1 MSKKYNKK
9 INCILR
15 NIIIVFII
23 LFFNFNVYATSIG
36 TEDSNSPEMPEIEAE
51 SKQNEEGTT
60 IPGEE
65 TEDEKKAKEID
76 EKAAIGLNQTEDQD
90 SGITMEDIEEKNY
103 TIEDIV
109 YNRVPIFDINV
120 FSDTSAGVKIPDNSI
135 EGILKKIVAIW
146 YVSLRNVAFIIL
158 AILIIYTGMMMAIS
172 TIADEKATYKK
183 RLIGWIKGI
192 VILAFIHYIIYIVI
206 NLNQNIVNTI
216 AQTSG
221 KESQIYNTIKTRA
234 MDTRLSIGFPATLLY
249 LTLIIMWLRF
259 IWTYIKRKFNV
270 EFLIILAPLVV
281 AKYTYELS
289 SGKKSKILS
298 NWFQR
303 FTTAVFIQSIH
314 ALFYTIFVG
323 TVLEIST
330 DNLLGFV
337 ISLMVMNFMLSADKL
352 FTSIFKFNFSGKD
365 IDDLNRPFV
374 PREDLNELFVTY
386 SVAKRIIPN
395 GVEAVKRTGYSVGA
409 DISKIYNNQMDKLD
423 QKNGRDNRAIIR
435 NKLNA
440 PKDAIDDWALNRIK
454 IKDKDYKNP
463 ITKSIGQTITSGKK
477 AMRQRI
483 ILRKMSRQQGETK
496 DFVKRTIK
504 MKHKETKRRFT
515 SNYKFIKDVAVGGV
529 EAILAIPIGVNYGA
543 DSGLTVGVNATNNLI
558 EAKELGSRDNK
569 KKNLKYSYQL
579 NDVIQSVETV
589 YDETNKISEDVNNLS
604 EEEKVK
610 VKESIK
616 KYNKLGMNKYEI
628 ANTIKNNQEFTQ
640 KSISEDKDI
649 EKIIK
654 TIEDKLP
661 DNISEKEKK
670 DIKNR
675 AIDIIKENK
684 RKSIE
689 EENKQRDKEDESKY
703 KYNNKNEKGNYS
715 YNIDEIAEGINSA
728 IIKHAF
734 GDKNEEIG
742 KSVEKI
748 SSANSKEVAKKDSFG
763 KILDLNK
770 FADTL

>member
-36 TEDSNSPEMPEIEAE
+36 TEDSNSPETLEIEAE

>member
-1 MSKKYNKK
+1 MLNINAKKLNL
-9 INCILR
+9 IVL
-15 NIIIVFII
+15 NIAIIFAII
-23 LFFNFNVYATSIG
+23 FSNFYVYAISDETKEVS
-36 TEDSNSPEMPEIEAE
+36 EDNNNDKIESQISE
-51 SKQNEEGTT
+51 Y
-60 IPGEE
+60 
-65 TEDEKKAKEID
+65 D
-76 EKAAIGLNQTEDQD
+76 
-90 SGITMEDIEEKNY
+90 EDIYSVES
-103 TIEDIV
+103 IV
-109 YNRVPIFDINV
+109 YNKVPLFDINV

-135 EGILKKIVAIW
+135 EGILKRIVAIW

-172 TIADEKATYKK
+172 TVADEKATYKK

-192 VILAFIHYIIYIVI
+192 VILVFIHYIIYIVI

-221 KESQIYNTIKTRA
+221 KETQIYNTIKTRA
-234 MDTRLSIGFPATLLY
+234 MDKRLSIGFPATLLY

-270 EFLIILAPLVV
+270 ELLIILAPLVV

-323 TVLEIST
+323 TVLKIST

-337 ISLMVMNFMLSADKL
+337 ISLMVLNFMLSADKL

-365 IDDLNRPFV
+365 IDDLNRPFL
-374 PREDLNELFVTY
+374 PKEDLNELFVTY

-395 GVEAVKRTGYSVGA
+395 GVEAVKRTGYSVVA

-423 QKNGRDNRAIIR
+423 QKNGRDNRAILR

-483 ILRKMSRQQGETK
+483 ILRKMSRQPGETK

-504 MKHKETKRRFT
+504 MKHNETKRRFT
-515 SNYKFIKDVAVGGV
+515 SNYKFIKDVALGGA
-529 EAILAIPIGVNYGA
+529 EAILAIPIGVNYGV
-543 DSGLTVGVNATNNLI
+543 DKGLTAGVYATNNLI
-558 EAKELGSRDNK
+558 EAKELGSRNNK

-589 YDETNKISEDVNNLS
+589 YEETNKISEDVNNLS
-604 EEEKVK
+604 EEEKGK

-628 ANTIKNNQEFTQ
+628 AKTIKNNKEYT
-640 KSISEDKDI
+640 KDSILEDKDI
-649 EKIIK
+649 EEIISK
-654 TIEDKLP
+654 VEEKLP
-661 DNISEKEKK
+661 EDMSESEK
-670 DIKNR
+670 KNIR
-675 AIDIIKENK
+675 DNAINIIKENK

-689 EENKQRDKEDESKY
+689 EENAQSDKEDESKY
-703 KYNNKNEKGNYS
+703 KYNNKNQKGNYS

-728 IIKHAF
+728 IIKYAF

-742 KSVEKI
+742 KSIEKI

>member
-15 NIIIVFII
+15 NMIVVFII

-36 TEDSNSPEMPEIEAE
+36 TEDSNSPETPEIEAE

-192 VILAFIHYIIYIVI
+192 VILVFIHYIIYIVI

-409 DISKIYNNQMDKLD
+409 DVSKIYNNQMDKLD
-423 QKNGRDNRAIIR
+423 QKNGRDNRAILR

>member
-1 MSKKYNKK
+1 MLNINAKKLNL
-9 INCILR
+9 IVL
-15 NIIIVFII
+15 NIAIIFAII
-23 LFFNFNVYATSIG
+23 FSNFYVYAISDETKEVS
-36 TEDSNSPEMPEIEAE
+36 EDNNNDKIESQISE
-51 SKQNEEGTT
+51 Y
-60 IPGEE
+60 
-65 TEDEKKAKEID
+65 D
-76 EKAAIGLNQTEDQD
+76 
-90 SGITMEDIEEKNY
+90 EDIYSVES
-103 TIEDIV
+103 IV
-109 YNRVPIFDINV
+109 YNKVPLFDINV

-135 EGILKKIVAIW
+135 EGILKRIVAIW

-172 TIADEKATYKK
+172 TVADEKATYKK

-192 VILAFIHYIIYIVI
+192 VILVFIHYIIYIVI

-221 KESQIYNTIKTRA
+221 KETQIYNTIKTRA

-281 AKYTYELS
+281 SKYTYELS

-303 FTTAVFIQSIH
+303 FTTAVFIQSVH

-337 ISLMVMNFMLSADKL
+337 ISLMVLNFMLSADKL

-365 IDDLNRPFV
+365 IDDLNRPFL
-374 PREDLNELFVTY
+374 PKEDLSELFVTY

-423 QKNGRDNRAIIR
+423 QKNGRDNRAILR

-483 ILRKMSRQQGETK
+483 ILRKMSRQPGETK

-504 MKHKETKRRFT
+504 MKHNETKRRFT
-515 SNYKFIKDVAVGGV
+515 SNYKFIKDVALGGA
-529 EAILAIPIGVNYGA
+529 EAILAIPIGVNYGV
-543 DSGLTVGVNATNNLI
+543 DKGLTVGVKATNNLI
-558 EAKELGSRDNK
+558 EAKELGSHDNK

-589 YDETNKISEDVNNLS
+589 YEETNKISEDVNNLS
-604 EEEKVK
+604 EEEKGK
-610 VKESIK
+610 VKENIK

-628 ANTIKNNQEFTQ
+628 AKTIKNNQEFTQ

-649 EKIIK
+649 EKIIS
-654 TIEDKLP
+654 TVEEKLP
-661 DNISEKEKK
+661 DDMPESEK
-670 DIKNR
+670 KNIR
-675 AIDIIKENK
+675 DNAINIIKENK
-684 RKSIE
+684 RKNIE

-703 KYNNKNEKGNYS
+703 EYNNKNEKQNYS
-715 YNIDEIAEGINSA
+715 YNIVEIAEGINSA
-728 IIKHAF
+728 IIKYAF
-734 GDKNEEIG
+734 GDKNDEIG

>member
-65 TEDEKKAKEID
+65 TEEEKKAKEID

>member
-1 MSKKYNKK
+1 MLK
-9 INCILR
+9 INAKKL
-15 NIIIVFII
+15 NLII
-23 LFFNFNVYATSIG
+23 LSIAIIFVSIFSNFYVFASSDEAKAK
-36 TEDSNSPEMPEIEAE
+36 TEDNNNDKIESQISE
-51 SKQNEEGTT
+51 Y
-60 IPGEE
+60 
-65 TEDEKKAKEID
+65 D
-76 EKAAIGLNQTEDQD
+76 
-90 SGITMEDIEEKNY
+90 EDIYSVES
-103 TIEDIV
+103 IV
-109 YNRVPIFDINV
+109 YNKVPLFDINV

-135 EGILKKIVAIW
+135 EGILKRIVAIW
-146 YVSLRNVAFIIL
+146 YVSLRNVALIIL

-172 TIADEKATYKK
+172 TVADEKATYKK

-192 VILAFIHYIIYIVI
+192 VILVFIHYIIYIVI

-221 KESQIYNTIKTRA
+221 KEAQIYNTIKTRA
-234 MDTRLSIGFPATLLY
+234 MDTRLSIGLPATLLY

-281 AKYTYELS
+281 AKNTYELS

-337 ISLMVMNFMLSADKL
+337 ISLMVLNFMLSADKL

-423 QKNGRDNRAIIR
+423 QKNGRDNRAILR
-435 NKLNA
+435 NRLNA

-483 ILRKMSRQQGETK
+483 ILRKMSRQPGETK
-496 DFVKRTIK
+496 YFVKRTIK
-504 MKHKETKRRFT
+504 MKQKETKRRFT

-529 EAILAIPIGVNYGA
+529 EAILAIPIGVNYGV
-543 DSGLTVGVNATNNLI
+543 DTGLTVGVNATNNLI

-589 YDETNKISEDVNNLS
+589 YEETEKISKKVDKLSIEDK
-604 EEEKVK
+604 EKVK
-610 VKESIK
+610 QSIK

-628 ANTIKNNQEFTQ
+628 EKNIKNNKEYT
-640 KSISEDKDI
+640 KDSILEDKDI
-649 EKIIK
+649 EKIISK
-654 TIEDKLP
+654 VEEKLP
-661 DNISEKEKK
+661 EDMSESEKKK
-670 DIKNR
+670 IKDN
-675 AIDIIKENK
+675 AINIIKENK
-684 RKSIE
+684 KKSIE
-689 EENKQRDKEDESKY
+689 EENTQIDKKDESKY
-703 KYNNKNEKGNYS
+703 KYNNKESTEEENTQIDKKDESKYEYNNKNEKGKYS
-715 YNIDEIAEGINSA
+715 YNIDEIVEGINSA
-728 IIKHAF
+728 IIQHSF
-734 GDKNEEIG
+734 GDKYEEIG
-742 KSVEKI
+742 KSIEKI